1 MKNIKLFPVISA
13 VILIIAFVGIAYAYE
28 AILDTPENQDQITRK
43 VVERIEFVNNG
54 GPGEA
59 DWNITISVKKW
70 AQVGGSGDWYIVS
83 GNSTEQKSASASIFF
98 ANGGSME
105 GQATAF
111 KTRIKELLILANIIS
126 ADDTWQ

>member
-1 MKNIKLFPVISA
+1 MKKFQVMIA
-13 VILIIAFVGIAYAYE
+13 VIFLVAFALFASAYE

-70 AQVGGSGDWYIVS
+70 AQLGGSGDWYIVAE
-83 GNSTEQKSASASIFF
+83 NNTEQKSASASIFF
-98 ANGGSME
+98 QGSMV
-105 GQATAF
+105 GQATNF

>member
-70 AQVGGSGDWYIVS
+70 AQVGGSGDWYIIS

-98 ANGGSME
+98 QGSMA
-105 GQATAF
+105 GQATNF